1 MYTQKRTTLDRTAK
15 KGTPDLL
22 KHRIGGVCK
31 QQLLN
36 LRALKCLRLHTALNS
51 KPYLDPM
58 KPTFL
63 RLLNMIALYKSEK
76 R

>member
-22 KHRIGGVCK
+22 KHRIGVCK

-36 LRALKCLRLHTALNS
+36 LRALKFLRLHTALNS

-63 RLLNMIALYKSEK
+63 RLLNMTALYKSLK